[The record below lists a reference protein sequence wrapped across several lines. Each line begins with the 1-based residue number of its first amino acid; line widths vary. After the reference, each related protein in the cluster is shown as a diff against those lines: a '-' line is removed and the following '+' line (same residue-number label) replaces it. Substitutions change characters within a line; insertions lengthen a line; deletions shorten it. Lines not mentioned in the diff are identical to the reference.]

1 MRLGIAEILIKA
13 SKLSKN
19 QEKIDF
25 LRQNFSKPLGTVV
38 KYMLDPNVKFML
50 PEGAPPYK
58 KNDLTGQETRLY
70 SEVRKFYLFLEGCP
84 KNINKIRREAIF
96 IEMLENVDPNDAEFL
111 IAMKDKK
118 LPYKGLSVKL
128 IKEAYPGL
136 IEEEKEV
143 NEQVS

>member
-1 MRLGIAEILIKA
+1 MRLGISEILIKA

-19 QEKIDF
+19 QEKIEF
-25 LRQNFSKPLGTVV
+25 LRQHYSQPLGTVI
-38 KYMLDPNVKFML
+38 KYMLDPNVKFTL

-70 SEVRKFYLFLEGCP
+70 SEVRKLYLFLEGCT
-84 KNINKIRREAIF
+84 KNLNKPRREALF
-96 IEMLENVDPNDAEFL
+96 IELLENVDPNDAELL

>member
-1 MRLGIAEILIKA
+1 MRLGISEILIKA

-25 LRQNFSKPLGTVV
+25 LRQNYSQPLGTVI
-38 KYMLDPNVKFML
+38 KYMLDPNVKFAL

-70 SEVRKFYLFLEGCP
+70 SEVRKLYLFLEGCP
-84 KNINKIRREAIF
+84 KNINKIRREALF
-96 IEMLENVDPNDAEFL
+96 IEMLENVDPNDAEL
-111 IAMKDKK
+111 LVAMKDKK

-128 IKEAYPGL
+128 VKEAYPGL

>member
-1 MRLGIAEILIKA
+1 MKLSLSEILEKA

-25 LRQNFSKPLGTVV
+25 LRQHFSQPLGIVV
-38 KYMLDPNVKFML
+38 KYALDPNIKFVL
-50 PEGAPPYK
+50 PEGEPPYK
-58 KNDLTGQETRLY
+58 PNDLTGQETRLY
-70 SEVRKFYLFLEGCP
+70 SEARKLYLFLDTCT
-84 KNINKIRREAIF
+84 KNINKIRREALF
-96 IEMLENVDPNDAEFL
+96 IEMLENVDPKDAKLL

-118 LPYKGLSVKL
+118 LPYKNLTLKL

-143 NEQVS
+143 GQVQ

>member
-13 SKLSKN
+13 SKLTKN

-25 LRQNFSKPLGTVV
+25 LRQHYSAPLGTVI
-38 KYMLDPNVKFML
+38 KYALDPNIEFDL

-70 SEVRKFYLFLEGCP
+70 SEVRKLYLFLKGCP
-84 KNINKIRREAIF
+84 KNLNKIKREALF
-96 IEMLENVDPNDAEFL
+96 IEMLENVDPNDAELL

-118 LPYKGLSVKL
+118 LPYKGFTPKF
-128 IKEAYPGL
+128 IKEALPGL
-136 IEEEKEV
+136 LEEKAV

>member
-1 MRLGIAEILIKA
+1 MRLSISEILEKA

-25 LRQNFSKPLGTVV
+25 LRQNYNQPLGIV
-38 KYMLDPNVKFML
+38 LQHAFDPNIKFVL
-50 PEGAPPYK
+50 PEGAPPYTPNK
-58 KNDLTGQETRLY
+58 VTGQETRLY
-70 SEVRKFYLFLEGCP
+70 SETRKFYLFIDTCT
-84 KNINKIRREAIF
+84 KNINKARKEALF
-96 IEMLENVDPNDAEFL
+96 IEMLENVDPKDAILL

-118 LPYKGLSVKL
+118 LPYKGITAKL

-136 IEEEKEV
+136 IKEDQKE